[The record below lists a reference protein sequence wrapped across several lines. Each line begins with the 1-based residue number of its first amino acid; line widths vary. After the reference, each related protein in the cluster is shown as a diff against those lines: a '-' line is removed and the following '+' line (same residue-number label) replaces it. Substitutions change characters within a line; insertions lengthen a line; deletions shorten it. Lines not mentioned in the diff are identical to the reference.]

1 MSTSIVDA
9 LKAEIEE
16 REAEELRL
24 DVDQNIEDLY
34 DTLERVHYGLC
45 DLEVLLQQRVFGE
58 DVDSKESRKK
68 YWRPSVSEGRGA

>member
-1 MSTSIVDA
+1 MGTPLINA
-9 LKAEIEE
+9 CKAFVEE

-45 DLEVLLQQRVFGE
+45 DLEALLQRRVFGE
-58 DVDSKESRKK
+58 DEASKESRKK

>member
-1 MSTSIVDA
+1 MGTPLINA
-9 LKAEIEE
+9 CKAFVEE

-58 DVDSKESRKK
+58 DAGSKETRKK